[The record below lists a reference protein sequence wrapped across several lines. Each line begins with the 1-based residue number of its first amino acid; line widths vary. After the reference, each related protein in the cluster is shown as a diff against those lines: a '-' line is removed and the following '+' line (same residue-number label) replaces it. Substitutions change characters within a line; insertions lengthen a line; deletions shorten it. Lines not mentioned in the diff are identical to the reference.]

1 MTLASGIQA
10 EVIGFRARAR
20 TRKAIMLVST
30 IIDAEAAARTTMNAR
45 RNGRRSERLM
55 VLPATAQLSSVLL
68 YVHRDHKDYQG
79 RGAQDVHLDFH
90 TAPELCLEK
99 VLFNVGLRP

>member
-1 MTLASGIQA
+1 
-10 EVIGFRARAR
+10 
-20 TRKAIMLVST
+20 MLVST

-90 TAPELCLEK
+90 TAPELRIDQLDIS
-99 VLFNVGLRP
+99 LIRYIII